1 MKNAYAEF
9 QILHRTWNALRVAR
23 KGETDFTPFGLK
35 GGQAEDF
42 DGLFDEWETVLS
54 SAAAKT
60 KPVGPEDK
68 ALESILVSV
77 IVQLTGW
84 VTATPNN
91 GYPWLFQSGFPAKIS
106 ELNTALTPILDRR
119 FRVRKAVIE
128 GAQADLNDNIIR
140 VEAAAPLADSLVS
153 QQATITQQASDV
165 ADALEEAQTAKGQVT
180 TEASQVAEHLT
191 NVQQLAED
199 AATANTQ
206 YQKTVADASTLL
218 TDAQSTLESIQAS
231 RLDANIKIDDGTKL
245 VAAANAKIT
254 KAIANLNRQ
263 GLAGS
268 FAKSAQR
275 LVYERIGW
283 LFAFVAAIVYL
294 GFIAQ
299 HVFLNDPTTTQTV
312 ANVVTDALQKLG
324 GVAPT
329 PAPVAPAKGDFWER
343 VLHFIPLAA
352 PGIWIGWFA
361 ARSASL
367 TARIQQDY
375 DYKVAT
381 AQAFEAYKNEV
392 ELVDD
397 ALTKQLLETTIRNF
411 GDNPIRIY
419 DGKGVEGHPLET
431 LKSLMDGKD
440 WDKFLKL
447 LEAIKPTL
455 KS

>member
-9 QILHRTWNALRVAR
+9 QTLHRAWKTLREAR

-35 GGQAEDF
+35 GGQADDF
-42 DGLFDEWETVLS
+42 DGLFDEWETALS
-54 SAAAKT
+54 TAAAKT

-68 ALESILVSV
+68 ALESIVVSV

-84 VTATPNN
+84 VTAAPSN
-91 GYPWLFQSGFPAKIS
+91 GYPWLFQSGFPAKVS

-128 GAQADLNDNIIR
+128 GAHADLNDNIIR
-140 VEAAAPLADSLVS
+140 VEAAAPLAEALVA

-165 ADALEEAQTAKGQVT
+165 ADALEEAQTAKDKVAAEAKQVGD
-180 TEASQVAEHLT
+180 HLAT
-191 NVQQLAED
+191 VQQLAED

-206 YQKTVADASTLL
+206 YQKTVTDASAILGE
-218 TDAQSTLESIQAS
+218 AQSTLESIQAS
-231 RLDANIKIDDGTKL
+231 RLDANTKIDDGTKL

-254 KAIANLNRQ
+254 KAIADLNRQ

-283 LFAFVAAIVYL
+283 LAAFVVAIVYL
-294 GFIAQ
+294 VWIAGQ
-299 HVFLNDPTTTQTV
+299 VFSHDPSATNAVIKAV
-312 ANVVTDALQKLG
+312 AGEADKLAA
-324 GVAPT
+324 VPPASLT
-329 PAPVAPAKGDFWER
+329 PITANFWER

-397 ALTKQLLETTIRNF
+397 DTLTKQLLETTIRNF

>member
-9 QILHRTWNALRVAR
+9 QILHRAWSALRAAR
-23 KGETDFTPFGLK
+23 KGETDFTTFGLK

-54 SAAAKT
+54 TAAAKT

-68 ALESILVSV
+68 ALESIVVSV

-84 VTATPNN
+84 VTAAPSN

-119 FRVRKAVIE
+119 FRVRKAVIA

-140 VEAAAPLADSLVS
+140 VEAAAPLAETLVT

-165 ADALEEAQTAKGQVT
+165 ADALEKAQTAKDQVA
-180 TEASQVAEHLT
+180 TEAKQVGDHLAT
-191 NVQQLAED
+191 VQKLAED

-206 YQKTVADASTLL
+206 YQKTVTDASALL
-218 TDAQSTLESIQAS
+218 GDAQSTLEGIQES
-231 RLDANIKIDDGTKL
+231 RLDANTKIDDGTKL
-245 VAAANAKIT
+245 LAAANAKIT
-254 KAIANLNRQ
+254 KAIADLNRQ

-275 LVYERIGW
+275 LVYERSGW
-283 LFAFVAAIVYL
+283 LLAFLAAIGYL
-294 GFIAQ
+294 VWIASQ
-299 HVFLNDPTTTQTV
+299 VFFNDSSVTHAV
-312 ANVVTDALQKLG
+312 ANVVAGAANKLG
-324 GVAPT
+324 A
-329 PAPVAPAKGDFWER
+329 VAPAQMTPVAADFWER

-361 ARSASL
+361 ARNASL
-367 TARIQQDY
+367 IARIQQDY

-397 ALTKQLLETTIRNF
+397 DALMKQLLETTIRNF

-440 WDKFLKL
+440 WEKFLKL
-447 LEAIKPTL
+447 LEAMKPTL

>member
-9 QILHRTWNALRVAR
+9 QILHRAWNALRVAR
-23 KGETDFTPFGLK
+23 EGEMDFTPFGLK

-54 SAAAKT
+54 VAAAKT

-84 VTATPNN
+84 VTAAPSN
-91 GYPWLFQSGFPAKIS
+91 GYAWLFQSGFPAKIS

-128 GAQADLNDNIIR
+128 GAQTDLNDNIIR
-140 VEAAAPLADSLVS
+140 VEAAAPLAEALVA

-165 ADALEEAQTAKGQVT
+165 VDALKEAKTAKNQAATEATQVAGHLATVQQFAADATA
-180 TEASQVAEHLT
+180 
-191 NVQQLAED
+191 
-199 AATANTQ
+199 ANMQ

-218 TDAQSTLESIQAS
+218 NDAQSTLDSIQTS
-231 RLDANIKIDDGTKL
+231 RLDANTKIDDGTQL
-245 VAAANAKIT
+245 LAAANAKIT
-254 KAIANLNRQ
+254 KAIADLNRQ

-283 LFAFVAAIVYL
+283 LVAFVAAIGYL
-294 GFIAQ
+294 VWIAGQ
-299 HVFLNDPTTTQTV
+299 VFFNDPSITHAV
-312 ANVVTDALQKLG
+312 AGAANKLSA
-324 GVAPT
+324 VI
-329 PAPVAPAKGDFWER
+329 PAPVTPVTADFWER

-352 PGIWIGWFA
+352 PGIWMGWFA
-361 ARSASL
+361 ARNASL

-381 AQAFEAYKNEV
+381 AQAFEAYKKEV

-397 ALTKQLLETTIRNF
+397 DTLTKQLLETTIRNF

-419 DGKGVEGHPLET
+419 EGKGVEGHPLET

>member
-9 QILHRTWNALRVAR
+9 QILHRAWKALRDAR
-23 KGETDFTPFGLK
+23 KSETDFSQFGLK
-35 GGQAEDF
+35 GGRAEDF
-42 DGLFDEWETVLS
+42 DGLFDEWEAALS
-54 SAAAKT
+54 AAAAKT
-60 KPVGPEDK
+60 KPVGAEDR
-68 ALESILVSV
+68 ALESIVVSV
-77 IVQLTGW
+77 IVLLTGW
-84 VTATPNN
+84 VTAAPSN
-91 GYPWLFQSGFPAKIS
+91 GFSWLIQTGFPAKIS
-106 ELNTALTPILDRR
+106 ELNAALTPILDRR

-128 GAQADLNDNIIR
+128 GAQLDLNDNIIR
-140 VEAAAPLADSLVS
+140 VEAAAPLAENLVV
-153 QQATITQQASDV
+153 QQATITRQASDV
-165 ADALEEAQTAKGQVT
+165 SDALEEAQTAKDQVA
-180 TEASQVAEHLT
+180 TEAKEVADHLA
-191 NVQQLAED
+191 NVQQLAEE
-199 AATANTQ
+199 AATASTQ
-206 YQKTVADASTLL
+206 YQKTVTDASALL
-218 TDAQSTLESIQAS
+218 GEAQATLESIQAS
-231 RLDANIKIDDGTKL
+231 RLDANAKIDDGTKL

-254 KAIANLNRQ
+254 KAIEDLNRQ

-283 LFAFVAAIVYL
+283 LSAFGCAIWYLIWIAGQVFFNDASVGHIAANSVAGAANEL
-294 GFIAQ
+294 GA
-299 HVFLNDPTTTQTV
+299 V
-312 ANVVTDALQKLG
+312 ASVPVTR
-324 GVAPT
+324 VT
-329 PAPVAPAKGDFWER
+329 EDFWER

-361 ARSASL
+361 ARNASL

-392 ELVDD
+392 ELVEDD
-397 ALTKQLLETTIRNF
+397 ALTRQLLETTIRNF
-411 GDNPIRIY
+411 GDNPIRVY